1 MTPYNPTEY
10 NPQAM
15 DLNNVLKEHNRSI
28 YFMLSKKG
36 KAMYFPKYGIL
47 KQGIDAKGKDINATV
62 GMASDE
68 DGSPLCLRT
77 MTDLIEM
84 SASEMFIYAPS
95 HGVTELRKEWRD
107 QIYKKNPSL
116 KVEVSMPVVTSGL
129 THGLSRCAYTF
140 FDPEDEVIIPHPF
153 WGNYN
158 LVFANEHFTK
168 ITTTSFFK
176 EKKLD
181 LKGIMNELNDMGEKK
196 GLLLNF
202 PNNPSGYTP
211 EEAEMDELV
220 SIIGGAAD
228 RGKKIIVLIDDAY
241 FGLVF
246 KDNIYKE
253 SIFAKLAD
261 FHENVLAVK
270 IDGATKEDYAWG
282 LRVGFLTFGIKGGN
296 QEIYSAIEDKIAGS
310 LRGNISN
317 VPMLSQSLILKS
329 LRSENYAAEKLEKF
343 NILKKRFDK
352 VEEILEKHVEYKSFF
367 TPLPFNS
374 GYFMCIKLNDLSSE
388 DVRQVLLKDYS
399 TGVIAIED
407 DIIRIA
413 YSATPL
419 KVIDKLFENIYNACK
434 SLAEQENVIT

>member
-15 DLNNVLKEHNRSI
+15 ALNGLIKEHNRSI

-47 KQGIDAKGKDINATV
+47 KQGAAAKGKDINATV
-62 GMASDE
+62 GMATDE

-77 MTDLIEM
+77 MTDLVQM
-84 SASEMFIYAPS
+84 SSSEMFIYAPS

-107 QIYKKNPSL
+107 LIYKKNPSL
-116 KVEVSMPVVTSGL
+116 KTEVSMPIVTSGL

-168 ITTTSFFK
+168 ITTTPFFSG
-176 EKKLD
+176 KKLD
-181 LKGIMNELNDMGEKK
+181 LEGIKYQLNDLGEKK

-211 EEAEMDELV
+211 SEQEIDDLV
-220 SIIGGAAD
+220 QIIGGAAD
-228 RGKKIIVLIDDAY
+228 RGKKLIVLIDDAY

-246 KDNIYKE
+246 KDDIYKE
-253 SIFAKLAD
+253 SIFTKLAD
-261 FHENVLAVK
+261 FHENVMAVK

-282 LRVGFLTFGIKGGN
+282 LRVGFLTFGIKGATK
-296 QEIYSAIEDKIAGS
+296 EIYEAIEDKIAGS

-317 VPMLSQSLILKS
+317 VPMLSQSLVLKS

-352 VEEILEKHVEYKSFF
+352 VEEILEKREDYKQFF

-374 GYFMCIKLNDLSSE
+374 GYFMCIKLHDLSSE
-388 DVRQVLLKDYS
+388 EVRQVLLKDYS
-399 TGVIAIED
+399 TGIIAIEG

-413 YSATPL
+413 FSATPL
-419 KVIDKLFENIYNACK
+419 KLIEKLFENIFNACK
-434 SLAEQENVIT
+434 DLTEKEKVAE